1 MTATAPPAGATAP
14 TAGTAPAP
22 PGTWWLGLLGRS
34 LLVDRRA
41 LTAATALAVLVVA
54 TVAVSLAVGT
64 AAVPLTRTLPA
75 VVGAG
80 EPRDVLLVQQL
91 RLPRVAAGLAV
102 GAALGVAGVLLQTL
116 ARNRLATP
124 DTVGLNDGAAAF
136 AVASVVAVPMSLA
149 PSASALVGSAT
160 AAALAVGL
168 AGGAGRRGY
177 RFLVVGLGVGAALGA
192 VTQLVLARA
201 PIDEANRA
209 FPWTIGS
216 LNSRAPT
223 AVAVLA
229 VGLAVA
235 LPVAVVLGRQLRLLR
250 LADAVVLGLGQRV
263 GRIRLGVIATAV
275 VAAGLSVATAGPL
288 GLVALLAPEIAR
300 KAAGPRVVPVVG
312 AALASALVV
321 LLADLVGRTVAA
333 PVELPAGIVTAVLGG
348 PYLLWLLLTTRTR
361 RMP

>member
-1 MTATAPPAGATAP
+1 VSTRVAATPLGGPV
-14 TAGTAPAP
+14 AP
-22 PGTWWLGLLGRS
+22 PGTWRLALAGRS
-34 LLVDRRA
+34 VLLDRRA
-41 LTAATALAVLVVA
+41 LVAATVLGLLVLA

-64 AAVPLTRTLPA
+64 ASVPLGRTLSA
-75 VVGAG
+75 AFGIG
-80 EPRDVLLVQQL
+80 EARDVLLVQRL

-124 DTVGLNDGAAAF
+124 DTVGLNDGATAF
-136 AVASVVAVPMSLA
+136 AVASVVAIPTTLA
-149 PSASALVGSAT
+149 PSAFAVVGAAT

-192 VTQLVLARA
+192 ITQLMLARA
-201 PIDEANRA
+201 PIDAANAA
-209 FPWTIGS
+209 FPWTVGS
-216 LNSRAPT
+216 LNSRAPV

-229 VGLAVA
+229 VGVA
-235 LPVAVVLGRQLRLLR
+235 LALPLAIVLGRQLRLLR
-250 LADAVVLGLGQRV
+250 LADAVVTGLGQRV
-263 GRIRLGVIATAV
+263 ARIRLAVIGTAV
-275 VAAGLSVATAGPL
+275 VTAGLAVATAGPL

-300 KAAGPRVVPVVG
+300 KAAGPRGVPVVG
-312 AALASALVV
+312 AALAGALVV
-321 LLADLVGRTVAA
+321 LVADLLGRTVAA
-333 PVELPAGIVTAVLGG
+333 PIELPVGIVTAVVGG